1 MDSQCYIGYHDLSI
15 ASPFIEVEPTLR
27 FVINGDHHI
36 AAQEE
41 ADGPGNEKLWRKTGK
56 NEDVMGGMHIYIY
69 YNVYA
74 LICINIYI
82 YVAYLFHICI
92 YIYL

>member
-69 YNVYA
+69 TYIIMYMHSYV
-74 LICINIYI
+74 YI
-82 YVAYLFHICI
+82 YVYM
-92 YIYL
+92 

>member
-41 ADGPGNEKLWRKTGK
+41 ADGPWEREAVEKKQERMRMSWG
-56 NEDVMGGMHIYIY
+56 V
-69 YNVYA
+69 
-74 LICINIYI
+74 
-82 YVAYLFHICI
+82 CI
-92 YIYL
+92 YIYITMYMHLYV